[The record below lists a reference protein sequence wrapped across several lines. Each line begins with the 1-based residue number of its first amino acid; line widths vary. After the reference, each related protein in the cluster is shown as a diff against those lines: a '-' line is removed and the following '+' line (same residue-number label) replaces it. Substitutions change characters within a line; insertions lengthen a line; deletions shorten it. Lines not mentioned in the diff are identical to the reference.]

1 MTEEVTKDKSKT
13 TESTRVEQ
21 TFAHKAAAKFRKFA
35 IYLIIV
41 IVIALVISIVSEKKE
56 ADKIASWNKI
66 LTATFTAQTNFTDL
80 AAEVAKANTG
90 ISGTGAAQYG
100 DMLIMSSAG
109 ITYDR
114 EKLELAKKAGEEFI
128 SSDPQ
133 NPFINQ
139 VKLDYGTVLFNLEDY
154 EGAIKSYQEVINSN
168 TTYLVHEALL
178 YKALAQE
185 KLGKDAEAIET
196 YTAVIDNISKN
207 KKVTL
212 ANFADYASFARTQL
226 IDKKVEN

>member
-13 TESTRVEQ
+13 TESTRAEQ

-66 LTATFTAQTNFTDL
+66 LTCYPLPAQTNFTDL

-133 NPFINQ
+133 NPFI
-139 VKLDYGTVLFNLEDY
+139 
-154 EGAIKSYQEVINSN
+154 KS
-168 TTYLVHEALL
+168 
-178 YKALAQE
+178 
-185 KLGKDAEAIET
+185 GKT
-196 YTAVIDNISKN
+196 GLRHS
-207 KKVTL
+207 
-212 ANFADYASFARTQL
+212 SFQS
-226 IDKKVEN
+226 